1 MCLNFIVFK
10 TFKSNFKIR
19 WRIISSLNELTKRVL
34 IMAENSFKNVSTQP
48 KVFFLLPVKTLFL
61 LGGVFSAFFI
71 LIAGLVLFGYTNS
84 MDNAIFSLMRSN
96 SSNPILDQTLQRIV
110 FLGSSQFVLPLSLLV
125 GVFLSLYRKNLA
137 LGVWFVLSVILFEAL
152 LESLKHLLV
161 HSIQR
166 FSHSANFPNA
176 TALSL
181 TLFYGLLVLLIPHL
195 ITHQIFQNILS
206 YSLLGLILLIG
217 LVLIVLGVSF
227 SSVLGGVCLGALGAC
242 FSIGIYLSVFQKI

>member
-1 MCLNFIVFK
+1 
-10 TFKSNFKIR
+10 
-19 WRIISSLNELTKRVL
+19 
-34 IMAENSFKNVSTQP
+34 MAENSFKNVSTQS

-61 LGGVFSAFFI
+61 LGGIFSAFFI
-71 LIAGLVLFGYTNS
+71 MIAGLVLFGYTNS

-96 SSNPILDQTLQRIV
+96 SSSPILDQTLRRVV

-125 GVFLSLYRKNLA
+125 GVFLSLYRRNLA

-152 LESLKHLLV
+152 LESLKHLLA
-161 HSIQR
+161 HSIQWL
-166 FSHSANFPNA
+166 SHNANFPSA

-181 TLFYGLLVLLIPHL
+181 TLFYGLLVLLISHL
-195 ITHQIFQNILS
+195 ITHQTLKNVFF
-206 YSLLGLILLIG
+206 YSLFGLIFLIG
-217 LVLIVLGVSF
+217 LVLILLGVSF

>member
-1 MCLNFIVFK
+1 
-10 TFKSNFKIR
+10 
-19 WRIISSLNELTKRVL
+19 
-34 IMAENSFKNVSTQP
+34 MAENSFKNVSTQP
-48 KVFFLLPVKTLFL
+48 KPFFLLQVKTLFL

-96 SSNPILDQTLQRIV
+96 SSNPILDQTLQRVV

-125 GVFLSLYRKNLA
+125 GVFLSLYRRNLA

-152 LESLKHLLV
+152 LESLKHLFT
-161 HSIQR
+161 HSIQWL
-166 FSHSANFPNA
+166 SHSANFPSA
-176 TALSL
+176 IALSL

-227 SSVLGGVCLGALGAC
+227 SSVLGGFCLGALGAC

>member
-1 MCLNFIVFK
+1 
-10 TFKSNFKIR
+10 
-19 WRIISSLNELTKRVL
+19 
-34 IMAENSFKNVSTQP
+34 MAENSFKNVSTQP
-48 KVFFLLPVKTLFL
+48 KPFFLLPVKTLLL

-71 LIAGLVLFGYTNS
+71 MIAGLVLFGYTNS

-96 SSNPILDQTLQRIV
+96 SSNPILDQALQRIV

-125 GVFLSLYRKNLA
+125 GVFLSLYRRNLA

-152 LESLKHLLV
+152 LESLKHFFAY
-161 HSIQR
+161 SIQWLSR
-166 FSHSANFPNA
+166 NANFPSA
-176 TALSL
+176 IALSL

-195 ITHQIFQNILS
+195 ITHQTLKNVLF
-206 YSLLGLILLIG
+206 YSLFGLILLIG

-227 SSVLGGVCLGALGAC
+227 SSVLGGFCLGALGAC

>member
-1 MCLNFIVFK
+1 
-10 TFKSNFKIR
+10 
-19 WRIISSLNELTKRVL
+19 
-34 IMAENSFKNVSTQP
+34 MAENSFKNVSAQP
-48 KVFFLLPVKTLFL
+48 KAFFLLPVKTLFL

-71 LIAGLVLFGYTNS
+71 LIVGLVFFDYANS
-84 MDNAIFSLMRSN
+84 MDHAIFSLMRSN

-125 GVFLSLYRKNLA
+125 GVFLSLYRRNLA

-152 LESLKHLLV
+152 LESLKHLFA
-161 HSIQR
+161 HSIQWL
-166 FSHSANFPNA
+166 SHSANFPSA
-176 TALSL
+176 IALSL

-206 YSLLGLILLIG
+206 YSLLGLIFLIG
-217 LVLIVLGVSF
+217 LALIVLGVSF
-227 SSVLGGVCLGALGAC
+227 SSILGGVCLGVLGAC

>member
-1 MCLNFIVFK
+1 
-10 TFKSNFKIR
+10 
-19 WRIISSLNELTKRVL
+19 
-34 IMAENSFKNVSTQP
+34 MAENSFKNVSTQP
-48 KVFFLLPVKTLFL
+48 KVFFLLPAKTLFL

-71 LIAGLVLFGYTNS
+71 LIAGLVFFDYANS
-84 MDNAIFSLMRSN
+84 MDHAIFSLMRSN

-110 FLGSSQFVLPLSLLV
+110 FLGYSQFVLPLSLLV
-125 GVFLSLYRKNLA
+125 GVFLSLYRRNLA

-152 LESLKHLLV
+152 LESLKHLFA
-161 HSIQR
+161 HSIQWL
-166 FSHSANFPNA
+166 SHNANFPSA
-176 TALSL
+176 SALSL

-206 YSLLGLILLIG
+206 YSLLGLIFLIG
-217 LVLIVLGVSF
+217 LVLVVLGVSF

>member
-1 MCLNFIVFK
+1 
-10 TFKSNFKIR
+10 
-19 WRIISSLNELTKRVL
+19 
-34 IMAENSFKNVSTQP
+34 MAENSFKNVSAQP
-48 KVFFLLPVKTLFL
+48 KVFFLLPAKTLFL

-71 LIAGLVLFGYTNS
+71 LMAGLVFFDYTNS
-84 MDNAIFSLMRSN
+84 MDHAIFSLMRSN
-96 SSNPILDQTLQRIV
+96 SSSPILDQTLQRVV

-125 GVFLSLYRKNLA
+125 GVFLSLYRRNLA

-152 LESLKHLLV
+152 LESLKHLLA
-161 HSIQR
+161 HSIQWLSR
-166 FSHSANFPNA
+166 SANFPSA
-176 TALSL
+176 IALSL

-217 LVLIVLGVSF
+217 LALIVLGVSF
-227 SSVLGGVCLGALGAC
+227 SSVLGGFCLGALGAC

>member
-1 MCLNFIVFK
+1 
-10 TFKSNFKIR
+10 
-19 WRIISSLNELTKRVL
+19 
-34 IMAENSFKNVSTQP
+34 MAENSFKNVSTHP
-48 KVFFLLPVKTLFL
+48 KAFFLLPVKTLFL
-61 LGGVFSAFFI
+61 LGGIFSAFFI
-71 LIAGLVLFGYTNS
+71 MIAGLVLFGYTNS

-152 LESLKHLLV
+152 LESLKHLFAY
-161 HSIQR
+161 SIQWL
-166 FSHSANFPNA
+166 SHSANFPSA
-176 TALSL
+176 IALSL

-206 YSLLGLILLIG
+206 YSLLGLIFLIG
-217 LVLIVLGVSF
+217 LVLVVLGVSF

>member
-1 MCLNFIVFK
+1 
-10 TFKSNFKIR
+10 
-19 WRIISSLNELTKRVL
+19 
-34 IMAENSFKNVSTQP
+34 MAENSFKNVSTQP
-48 KVFFLLPVKTLFL
+48 KVFFLLPAKTLFL

-71 LIAGLVLFGYTNS
+71 LIAGLVFFDYANS

-96 SSNPILDQTLQRIV
+96 SSNPILDQTLQHIV

-125 GVFLSLYRKNLA
+125 GVFLSLYRRNLA

-152 LESLKHLLV
+152 LESLKHLFAYPVQWL
-161 HSIQR
+161 SR
-166 FSHSANFPNA
+166 SANFPNA

-195 ITHQIFQNILS
+195 IMHQTLKNVLF
-206 YSLLGLILLIG
+206 YSLFGLIFLIG
-217 LVLIVLGVSF
+217 LVLILLGVSF
-227 SSVLGGVCLGALGAC
+227 SSVLGGFCLGALGAC

>member
-1 MCLNFIVFK
+1 
-10 TFKSNFKIR
+10 
-19 WRIISSLNELTKRVL
+19 
-34 IMAENSFKNVSTQP
+34 MAENSFKNVSTQP
-48 KVFFLLPVKTLFL
+48 KAFFLLPVKTLFL

-71 LIAGLVLFGYTNS
+71 MIAGLVLFGYTNS

-96 SSNPILDQTLQRIV
+96 SSSPILDQTLQRVV

-125 GVFLSLYRKNLA
+125 GVFLSLYRRNLV

-152 LESLKHLLV
+152 LESLKHLLA
-161 HSIQR
+161 HSIQWL
-166 FSHSANFPNA
+166 SHSANFPNA

-195 ITHQIFQNILS
+195 ITHQTLKNVLF
-206 YSLLGLILLIG
+206 YSLFGLIFLIG
-217 LVLIVLGVSF
+217 LVLILLGVSF
-227 SSVLGGVCLGALGAC
+227 SSVLGGFCLGALGAC

>member
-1 MCLNFIVFK
+1 
-10 TFKSNFKIR
+10 
-19 WRIISSLNELTKRVL
+19 
-34 IMAENSFKNVSTQP
+34 MAENSFKNVSTHP
-48 KVFFLLPVKTLFL
+48 KAFFLLPVKTLFL

-71 LIAGLVLFGYTNS
+71 MIAGLVLFGYTNS

-96 SSNPILDQTLQRIV
+96 SSNPILDQTLRRVV

-152 LESLKHLLV
+152 LESLKHLFT
-161 HSIQR
+161 HSIQWL
-166 FSHSANFPNA
+166 SHSANFPSA
-176 TALSL
+176 IALSL

-217 LVLIVLGVSF
+217 LALIVLGVSF
-227 SSVLGGVCLGALGAC
+227 SSVLGGFCLGALGAC